1 MKPESLMRRYKMKI
15 RKYFDKLIE
24 NWPAKVLSFAF
35 ALVLVQ
41 FYKNSLLEKKYFSVP
56 LIIENSGNLV
66 PAATI
71 PRTVKIS
78 VWGETEGI
86 AAIREDDIVAY
97 LDLSA
102 ISSEGEHNVPIQTK
116 RRGLALNVSPLEINV
131 EPIEIKVNL
140 EKSLSKRVNV
150 KLSFKGKP
158 AQNYEIY
165 ETGIEPPAIEIT
177 GPTSIISNIEDIF
190 TNSISVENRQ
200 TSFSN
205 VIEVVNSNPLVS
217 IVGSS
222 KINYSVKIREVLELK
237 TFNNVAL
244 YFDNLADEFEIASD
258 IPSGSLTVKGAKSVV
273 SSWKVSATTLRVL
286 CGNIVT
292 PGIYS
297 LPVQAVVPGK
307 LALVEANPKNIQ
319 IEVRKRSTEDENQDD

>member
-1 MKPESLMRRYKMKI
+1 MRRYKMKI
-15 RKYFDKLIE
+15 RKYFEKLIE

-56 LIIENSGNLV
+56 LIIENSGTLV
-66 PAATI
+66 PAAII
-71 PRTVKIS
+71 PRMVKVS

-86 AAIREDDIVAY
+86 AAIREDDIIAY
-97 LDLSA
+97 LDLSI
-102 ISSEGEHNVPIQTK
+102 ISSEGEHNIPIQTK
-116 RRGLALNVSPLEINV
+116 RRGLALNVSPLEIKV
-131 EPIEIKVNL
+131 EPVEIKVTL

-177 GPTSIISNIEDIF
+177 GPTSVISSIEDIF

-200 TSFSN
+200 ASFSN
-205 VIEVVNSNPLVS
+205 TIEIVNSNPLVS
-217 IVGSS
+217 IAGSS
-222 KINYSVKIREVLELK
+222 KINYSVKIREILEVK
-237 TFNNVAL
+237 TFNDVAL
-244 YFDNLADEFEIASD
+244 YFDNLADEFEIASE
-258 IPSGSLTVKGAKSVV
+258 IPLGNLTVKGAKSVV
-273 SSWKVSATTLRVL
+273 SSWKTSTNTLRVL
-286 CGNIVT
+286 CGNIT
-292 PGIYS
+292 KPGVYS

-307 LALVEANPKNIQ
+307 LELVDANPKNIQ
-319 IEVRKRSTEDENQDD
+319 IEVRSRKAEDEEQDR